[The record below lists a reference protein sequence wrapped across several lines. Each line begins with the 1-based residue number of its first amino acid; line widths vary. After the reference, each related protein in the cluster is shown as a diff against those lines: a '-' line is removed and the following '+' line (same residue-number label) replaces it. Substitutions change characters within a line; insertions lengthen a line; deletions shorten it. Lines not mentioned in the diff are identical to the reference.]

1 MSEVLA
7 EVTDLLQHLI
17 RNACVNDGTE
27 ASGQEVRNA
36 DLLQAY
42 LEPSGVAM
50 QRYEPVPGRGNLVAR
65 IEGSD
70 PTAPS
75 LTLMGHMDVVPVN
88 AANWREDPFGGELID
103 GEVWGRGAIDMLNI
117 TSSMAVAFR
126 RLADEG
132 FKPKGTL
139 SFIGVAD
146 EEALGTYGAQWLTEN
161 VPDDVRADYLLTET
175 GGFRMPLGGG
185 GPKLPVSVAEK
196 GTYWCRIRVTGTAGH
211 ASMPFRTDNA
221 LVTAAE
227 VVRRISEYR
236 PDAVIHPTWRGFVEG
251 LELPETFS
259 TALLDPD
266 AIIEF
271 CEGLAETDLG
281 IARLLH
287 ASAHTTFAP
296 TVAHGGVKTN
306 VIPDEV
312 EVQVDI
318 RTLPGDTPESVRGQ
332 LKQALG
338 DLYDDDLIVADS
350 NDLASASSIE
360 TPLWDAL
367 QTAAASLV
375 PEARNVP
382 FMIVGATDA
391 RYWRR
396 IGTVSYGY
404 GLFSEQMNMKNFFSM
419 FHGDNEKVDV
429 ESLRLTTELWLR
441 VAGSFWD

>member
-1 MSEVLA
+1 MPELVH

-36 DLLQAY
+36 DLLQSY
-42 LEPSGVAM
+42 LEPTGVAM
-50 QRYEPVPGRGNLVAR
+50 QRYEPLPGRGNLLAR

-70 PTAPS
+70 ATAPS
-75 LTLMGHMDVVPVN
+75 LMLMGHMDVVPVN
-88 AANWREDPFGGELID
+88 AANWREDPFAGELID
-103 GEVWGRGAIDMLNI
+103 GEVWGRGAIDMLNL

-126 RLADEG
+126 RLAEEG

-139 SFIGVAD
+139 SFLGVAD
-146 EEALGTYGAQWLTEN
+146 EEALGTYGAKWLTEH
-161 VPDDVRADYLLTET
+161 VAEDVHADYLVTET

-221 LVTAAE
+221 LIKAAE
-227 VVRRISEYR
+227 IVRRLSEYR
-236 PDAVIHPTWRGFVEG
+236 PDAVIHDTWRGFVEG
-251 LELPETFS
+251 LELPGPFA

-281 IARLLH
+281 IARMLH

-296 TVAHGGVKTN
+296 TVVHGGVKTN

-318 RTLPGDTPESVRGQ
+318 RTLPGDTAESVRAQ
-332 LKQALG
+332 LAAALG
-338 DLYDDDLIVADS
+338 DLYEDDLIVADS
-350 NDLASASSIE
+350 NDLASASPVE
-360 TPLWDAL
+360 TPLWDKL
-367 QTAAASLV
+367 QSAASSLV

-404 GLFSEQMNMKNFFSM
+404 GLFSEAMNMKDFFSM

-429 ESLRLTTELWLR
+429 GSLELTTELWLR
-441 VAGSFWD
+441 LARSFWD